1 MRVFRRNSRKNMSKE
16 DINIDLIE
24 QYLAGSSSKKE
35 KQDVEERM
43 QNDASFKSLFEEIRK
58 VIKGVELAARNELFN
73 KLKETEKGLPEITI
87 DKKPKVLRI
96 RKFKY
101 AIAVAATIALIVGSV
116 YTLLISRHDDGK
128 NDYLTNYY
136 APYPNI
142 IHPVQRA
149 EDTLM
154 TDEELAYYYYES
166 EQYEEALE
174 LFLTFQEDS
183 INLESTLFYLANIY
197 MALGNY
203 EEAIE
208 NFNNLLNDSIV
219 FENQTRWYLSLC
231 YLESENF
238 DSAEK
243 QLKQITESENS
254 YNEKAVELLDK
265 VRKKQ
270 K

>member
-1 MRVFRRNSRKNMSKE
+1 MKVFRRNRRKNMSKE

-24 QYLAGSSSKKE
+24 QYLAGRSSKKE
-35 KQDVEERM
+35 KEELEKRL
-43 QNDASFKSLFEEIRK
+43 QEDSAFNALFEDVKKMIR
-58 VIKGVELAARNELFN
+58 GVELSARNELLN
-73 KLKETEKGLPEITI
+73 KLRETEKGLPDIAMER
-87 DKKPKVLRI
+87 KPKVVRI
-96 RKFKY
+96 RRLKY
-101 AIAVAATIALIVGSV
+101 AIAVAATIALLIGSV
-116 YTLLISRHDDGK
+116 YTILTTRDDGSRE
-128 NDYLTNYY
+128 NYLTNYY

-166 EQYEEALE
+166 EQYEKALE
-174 LFLTFQEDS
+174 MFLKLEEDS
-183 INLESTLFYLANIY
+183 VYSESTLFYLANIY

-208 NFNNLLNDSIV
+208 KFNTLLNDSIV

-231 YLESENF
+231 YLESKNF

-243 QLKQITESENS
+243 QLEQITKSENS
-254 YNEKAVELLDK
+254 YNEKAVELLGK
-265 VRKKQ
+265 VRKK
-270 K
+270 